1 MIANKLFIGK
11 DGKRVVAVEVFDKVT
26 GFCQTMLNQPTS
38 TFSSLARS
46 GQLDNVRWTKDGA
59 SFIGNIPMYSYDSMC
74 AKFKRAL
81 QCNNNFYIV
90 TFEQLQQALSELA
103 NGIDNFSF
111 YFSKIDGRFWI
122 STRRDIMLAQI
133 TNVCRKNPAFALTVN
148 HGTRIMMDSVD
159 GNGKIST
166 VNISKEVEAD
176 FKKYMRKYNQRQH
189 I

>member
-1 MIANKLFIGK
+1 MVANKLFIGK
-11 DGKRVVAVEVFDKVT
+11 DGKKIVAVEVFDKVT

-38 TFSSLARS
+38 TFSSLVRS

-59 SFIGNIPMYSYDSMC
+59 SFIGNIPMYPYDSMC
-74 AKFKRAL
+74 TKFKRAL

-103 NGIDNFSF
+103 NGIDSFSF

-166 VNISKEVEAD
+166 VNISKEVEVD

-189 I
+189 V

>member
-11 DGKRVVAVEVFDKVT
+11 DGKKIVAVEVFDKVT

-59 SFIGNIPMYSYDSMC
+59 SFIGNIPMYPYDSMC

-81 QCNNNFYIV
+81 QCSNNFYIV

-103 NGIDNFSF
+103 NGIDSFSF

-122 STRRDIMLAQI
+122 STRRDIMLTQI
-133 TNVCRKNPAFALTVN
+133 TDVCRRNLAFALTVN
-148 HGTRIMMDSVD
+148 HGTRIMIDSVD
-159 GNGKIST
+159 DNGKIST
-166 VNISKEVEAD
+166 VNISKEIEAD
-176 FKKYMRKYNQRQH
+176 FKKYMRKYSQRQY